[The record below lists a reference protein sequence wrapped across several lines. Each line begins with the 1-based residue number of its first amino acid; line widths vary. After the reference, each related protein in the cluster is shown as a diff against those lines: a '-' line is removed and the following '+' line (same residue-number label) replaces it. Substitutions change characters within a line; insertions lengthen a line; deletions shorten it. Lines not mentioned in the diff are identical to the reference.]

1 MVLLLI
7 ILFMNSQYL
16 PSFYNKVSYL
26 IVYHSALE
34 ALSYMSASWK
44 KRLAPL
50 LPVFL
55 LLMAMMSIQS
65 GASLA
70 KTLFPIIGAPGVTGL
85 RLLLATIILCAIFKP
100 WRLKYR
106 RSSLFPLFAYGLS
119 LGIMNYLFYLSL
131 ERIPLGIAVALE
143 FTGPLA
149 VAMFSSR
156 RPIDFLWIGLVITGL
171 LFLLPI
177 GDNIQQLDLLG
188 ALYALGAGVC
198 WALYIIFGKR
208 AGAGYGTATVAIGSF
223 ISAMIFFPLGL
234 MQTGAELMFDLS
246 ILPLALAVA
255 VLSTAFPYTLE
266 MIALTKLPAK
276 TFGTLMSLE
285 PCMGA
290 FLGIVFLNEHLTIT
304 QWLAFTVYRLRLYWL
319 DIHSPNQN

>member
-1 MVLLLI
+1 
-7 ILFMNSQYL
+7 
-16 PSFYNKVSYL
+16 
-26 IVYHSALE
+26 
-34 ALSYMSASWK
+34 MSANTK
-44 KRLAPL
+44 KNALPL
-50 LPVFL
+50 LPIGL
-55 LLMAMMSIQS
+55 LLLAMVSIQS

-70 KTLFPIIGAPGVTGL
+70 KTLFPVIGAPGVTGL
-85 RLLLATIILCAIFKP
+85 RLLLATIILCVIFKP
-100 WRLKYR
+100 WRLNFR
-106 RSSLFPLFAYGLS
+106 QSSIIPLLTYGIS
-119 LGIMNYLFYLSL
+119 LGTMNYLFYLSL

-156 RPIDFLWIGLVITGL
+156 RPIDFLWIALVITGL

-177 GDNIQQLDLLG
+177 GDNINSLDPIG

-198 WALYIIFGKR
+198 WGVYIIFGQR
-208 AGAGYGTATVAIGSF
+208 AGAGYGAATVAIGSF
-223 ISAMIFFPLGL
+223 ISALIFFPIGL
-234 MQTGAELMFDLS
+234 MQTGFEVMFDPA

-266 MIALTKLPAK
+266 MIALTRLPAR

-290 FLGIVFLNEHLTIT
+290 FLGIVFLQEHLTGT
-304 QWLAFTVYRLRLYWL
+304 QWLALLCIVCASIGSTSTAVPKSK
-319 DIHSPNQN
+319 IEKVS

>member
-1 MVLLLI
+1 
-7 ILFMNSQYL
+7 
-16 PSFYNKVSYL
+16 
-26 IVYHSALE
+26 
-34 ALSYMSASWK
+34 MSADTK
-44 KRLAPL
+44 KSAFPL
-50 LPVFL
+50 LPVGL
-55 LLMAMMSIQS
+55 LLLAMTSIQS

-70 KTLFPIIGAPGVTGL
+70 KTLFPVIGAPGVTGL
-85 RLLLATIILCAIFKP
+85 RLLLATIILFVIFKP
-100 WRLKYR
+100 WRLKFR
-106 RSSLFPLFAYGLS
+106 RNPLIPLLTYGLS
-119 LGIMNYLFYLSL
+119 LGTMNYLFYLSL

-156 RPIDFLWIGLVITGL
+156 RPIDFLWIALVIVGL

-177 GDNIQQLDLLG
+177 GDDINGLDLVG

-198 WALYIIFGKR
+198 WGIYIIFGQR
-208 AGAGYGTATVAIGSF
+208 AGAGYGAATVAIGSF
-223 ISAMIFFPLGL
+223 ISTLIFFPIGL
-234 MQTGAELMFDLS
+234 MQTGVEVMFDPA

-266 MIALTKLPAK
+266 MIALTRLPAK

-290 FLGIVFLNEHLTIT
+290 FLGIVFLQEHLTVT
-304 QWLAFTVYRLRLYWL
+304 QWLALLCIVCASIGSTSTARPKTKIEEV
-319 DIHSPNQN
+319 S